1 MLSARS
7 LAGFLSVAAGVAAA
21 LGLVCLAGCPTQPQN
36 PPAQIDPPG
45 EVQESPAAGAQAR
58 PGPIPAEQAKPAPD
72 FELPTA
78 GGGTA
83 RLSDYR
89 GKVLVLDFW
98 NTRCLGCVEELPKYQ
113 ELTESW
119 DRKRVEYLGMSLDTK
134 IEVVEAFVKRK
145 GVTLP
150 MALCDAETTKA
161 YLGEPFVIPQARV
174 IDQEGRVRYELGPG
188 PAAEQVEQAV
198 TELLAEAE

>member
-1 MLSARS
+1 M
-7 LAGFLSVAAGVAAA
+7 
-21 LGLVCLAGCPTQPQN
+21 
-36 PPAQIDPPG
+36 
-45 EVQESPAAGAQAR
+45 
-58 PGPIPAEQAKPAPD
+58 
-72 FELPTA
+72 
-78 GGGTA
+78 
-83 RLSDYR
+83 
-89 GKVLVLDFW
+89 
-98 NTRCLGCVEELPKYQ
+98 EELPKYQ
-113 ELTESW
+113 KLTESW

-161 YLGEPFVIPQARV
+161 YLGQPFVIPQARV